1 MRKNFAQVLK
11 ETKVDIAKEYGRLY
25 SIMFDEIDWSE
36 RSGKAGDT
44 KTTHQFIGEAFPH
57 FYFRDTA
64 LSLEDFDEEHGF
76 FFEQQPKDFSI
87 DNLVDLCEYSYNLL
101 MQYQAV
107 SRSPFY
113 GRYDEINVS
122 FIIEQID
129 KIIDKI
135 GYVESNIDGFTVFV
149 ERSPAAIAV
158 AGILPQEVSYKVTS
172 YNHRSMRGNLE
183 AKKNVLLT
191 LSNLLEPQRKQL
203 RSVWKSFEEDIFY
216 AFNNLN
222 LRHNNSDIKYVAKMS
237 KADLEAWYDELYQMC
252 LLAFL
257 RLDHIER
264 QKKFDDLKQAIESS
278 RKEAL

>member
-11 ETKVDIAKEYGRLY
+11 EAKVDIAKEYSRLY
-25 SIMFDEIDWSE
+25 FIMFDEVDWSE
-36 RSGKAGDT
+36 QSGKAGDT
-44 KTTHQFIGEAFPH
+44 KTIHQFIGEAFPH

-107 SRSPFY
+107 SRNPFY
-113 GRYDEINVS
+113 GLYDKINVS

-129 KIIDKI
+129 KIIEKI

-149 ERSPAAIAV
+149 EKSPAAIAV
-158 AGILPQEVSYKVTS
+158 AEMLPKDVSYKVIS
-172 YNHRSMRGNLE
+172 YNHHSMRGNLE

-191 LSNLLEPQRKQL
+191 LSNLLEPRRKQL
-203 RSVWKSFEEDIFY
+203 KGVWASLEDDIFY
-216 AFNNLN
+216 AFNHLN
-222 LRHNNSDIKYVAKMS
+222 LRHNNSDIQYVAKMS

-278 RKEAL
+278 KKKA

>member
-11 ETKVDIAKEYGRLY
+11 EGKVDIAKEYSRLY
-25 SIMFDEIDWSE
+25 SIMFDEVDWSN

-44 KTTHQFIGEAFPH
+44 KTAHQLIGEAFPH

-76 FFEQQPKDFSI
+76 FFEPQPKDFSV

-107 SRSPFY
+107 SCSPFY

-129 KIIDKI
+129 KIIEKI

-149 ERSPAAIAV
+149 EKSPAAIAV
-158 AGILPQEVSYKVTS
+158 AEILPKDVSYKVIS
-172 YNHRSMRGNLE
+172 YNHHSMRGNIE
-183 AKKNVLLT
+183 AKKDTLLKF
-191 LSNLLEPQRKQL
+191 SDLLEPRRKQL
-203 RSVWKSFEEDIFY
+203 KSVWASLEDDIFY

-222 LRHNNSDIKYVAKMS
+222 LRHNNSDIKYVAEMNKT
-237 KADLEAWYDELYQMC
+237 DLEAWYDELYQMC

-264 QKKFDDLKQAIESS
+264 QKKFDDLKQAIERS
-278 RKEAL
+278 RKEA